1 MKVSSHFLTSKW
13 QLAIGINGQWAAQT
27 HDMIIGNVCSLHEL
41 RVVTDKAANALN
53 KLDNLESA
61 ECGEAVPWE
70 RREVPGERLV
80 VTITRDDLEML
91 LDFCHDDDTRYYANG
106 ILVRHDCMVASDAL
120 TLCKLDVSG
129 IGEGEAIIPRLFLKA
144 MLKAAPKSAKEI
156 EINVYPDYCHVV
168 ACMGNIYG
176 ESRTIAGQFPPFE
189 MAFPKQVNLVSE
201 AKWTRES
208 DVALARSDKNKVIPA
223 IAVESLLDAHY
234 NGVLLK
240 RVLKH
245 STGKME
251 LEALERPAML
261 TSKNGKARLLIVPQR
276 S

>member
-1 MKVSSHFLTSKW
+1 MKVSPHFLTSKW
-13 QLAIGINGQWAAQT
+13 QLAISTNGQWAAQT
-27 HDMIIGNVCSLHEL
+27 YSMIIGNVCNLSEL
-41 RVVTDKAANALN
+41 RLVTDIATSALN

-61 ECGEAVPWE
+61 ECLDTIQWE
-70 RREVPGERLV
+70 RRELSGDRLT
-80 VTITRDDLEML
+80 VTIAREDLEML
-91 LDFCHDDDTRYYANG
+91 MDFCHDDDTRYYANG
-106 ILVRHDCMVASDAL
+106 ILVRQDCAVASDAL
-120 TLCKLDVSG
+120 TLCKLDVDG
-129 IGEGEAIIPRLFLKA
+129 IGEGEAIVPRLFLKA

-156 EINVYPDYCHVV
+156 EITVYPDQDYVV
-168 ACMGNIYG
+168 ACMGNILG
-176 ESRTIAGQFPPFE
+176 ESKTIAGQFPTFDA
-189 MAFPKQVNLVSE
+189 AFPKQVNIISE
-201 AKWTRES
+201 AKWTKES
-208 DVALARSDKNKVIPA
+208 DVALARAPKNKMIHA

-240 RVLKH
+240 KVLKH